1 MSLFT
6 KTANDIF
13 SPYDIAGAPRSVDNY
28 DAQVWGAEVE
38 AVVNAFVTDGG
49 IIYITKAELD
59 ADLSP
64 ANRRSAWVIGD
75 PVAANNGIYR
85 KNGAAGA
92 GSWTRVGDLPYSFIK
107 ASDAGAGTANAIQA
121 TTVIPVSP
129 SALVWLNIFE
139 ANTATPVTV
148 SFNGGAAL
156 TIKTNA
162 GNDVTVGGLAA
173 GIVVLGVVS
182 GLTFRLVSDQASA
195 AIVAAAEAA
204 QAAAED
210 ARDDVVAIAAAI
222 VSEQPSR
229 AYATA
234 SYHPVVAPDFIRTA
248 GYYAAGDLGGALY
261 KKVGSEPSHSGK
273 FAITLAGIGSVVW
286 YALALDAVTPEMF
299 GAKGDSDGTIGG
311 GTNDLAAFQAAVD
324 FSDRVFLTR
333 SNCSYRLH
341 GELLTNRFTSIIG
354 FSAANSDD
362 AQTTSAPKL
371 IFTGTGVACIRT
383 KDAVNVSSHSRITG
397 FVLRSI
403 GTYDWMMKFK
413 GCVDMLFE
421 DFRLQTTIAATGGFY
436 SVKNFPSDNSWT
448 NCMRRVGIRL
458 LDAGTQRSCNI
469 DWSDSDLANCQFTGG
484 KGVVDNGY
492 GSRFQFC
499 QIERSNYVGL
509 TINKPLATK
518 MTRVIGCQLD
528 ANTTHGIMLD
538 TAGDV
543 STNYVFNIAVV
554 GCTFR
559 TVDANGAGSGTADIA
574 LVNASGNTYNPGTF
588 VDNTHEI
595 AAVPPVLNSG
605 NWAGGKFVGPH
616 TQVSSTAFFSLAER
630 HLWVTTGGIKVPE
643 GPVVANAART
653 YYGQAG
659 CSAFFGGTNTGA
671 AGVVAGNDGNGAFIG
686 ASQTSGAVSQNLAL
700 YIGGTEMLRLS
711 ADRAF
716 ILPFVDNAVNLGN
729 GSKRFNTVY
738 AGTGTINTSDERLKT
753 DIGPIPDEVLDA
765 WQAVEWV
772 QYRFVDGARLH
783 TGVIAQRVKEE
794 FEALGLDATE
804 YGLLCHDEWGDQYEE
819 RLIAVVDDDGRPLM
833 KSVPVVDYIRR
844 DDGSIEELTGT
855 RDEPVVETETVL
867 VVPAGDRWAIRYEE
881 ALVMEAALM
890 RRELNRLRK

>member
-1 MSLFT
+1 MVELADT
-6 KTANDIF
+6 IF
-13 SPYDIAGAPRSVDNY
+13 SDGPSSNPDQPMKPRIREWGTWIESVIT
-28 DAQVWGAEVE
+28 
-38 AVVNAFVTDGG
+38 AFVSGAGT
-49 IIYITKAELD
+49 IFVSKVSMD
-59 ADLSP
+59 ANLNYP
-64 ANRRSAWVIGD
+64 TFTMAWVLGDATVANNGVYRKIGD
-75 PVAANNGIYR
+75 PGFGFWVR
-85 KNGAAGA
+85 
-92 GSWTRVGDLPYSFIK
+92 TGDLPYSFII
-107 ASDAGAGTANAIQA
+107 ASDAGAGTPNAIVA
-121 TTVIPVSP
+121 TTSIPVSP
-129 SALVWLNIFE
+129 SALVWMEI
-139 ANTATPVTV
+139 AATNTGSPVTV
-148 SFNGGAAL
+148 NFNGTSPA
-156 TIKTNA
+156 TIKTNS
-162 GNDVTVGGLAA
+162 GNDIAAGGLAA
-173 GIVVLGVVS
+173 GMIVMGILS
-182 GLTFRLVSDQASA
+182 GGTFRLISDQASEAILAGAEA
-195 AIVAAAEAA
+195 AKAAAEAA
-204 QAAAED
+204 
-210 ARDDVVAIAAAI
+210 RDDVISIAASI

-229 AYATA
+229 SYATA
-234 SYHPVVAPDFIRTA
+234 SYHPVVAPDFVRTA

-261 KKVGSEPSHSGK
+261 KKVASEPSHSGK

-286 YALALDAVTPEMF
+286 YALTMDAVTPEMF

-362 AQTTSAPKL
+362 AQSTSAPKL
-371 IFTGTGVACIRT
+371 IFSGTGVACIRT
-383 KDAVNVSSHSRITG
+383 KDAVNVSSHSRVTG
-397 FVLRSI
+397 FVLRSL

-421 DFRLQTTIAATGGFY
+421 DFRLQTTVSATGGFY
-436 SVKNFPSDNSWT
+436 SVKNFPGDNSWT

-469 DWSDSDLANCQFTGG
+469 DWSDSDVANCQFTGG

-499 QIERSNYVGL
+499 QIERSNSVGL
-509 TINKPLATK
+509 TINKPLASK

-528 ANTTHGIMLD
+528 ANTTYGIMLD
-538 TAGDV
+538 TSGDV
-543 STNYVFNIAVV
+543 STNYVFNVAVV

-559 TVDANGAGSGTADIA
+559 TVDANGAGAGTADIA

-616 TQVSSTAFFSLAER
+616 TQVSSTAYFSLAER

-643 GPVVANAART
+643 GAVVANAART

-700 YIGGTEMLRLS
+700 YIGGTEMLRFS

-716 ILPFVDNAVNLGN
+716 VIPFVDNAVNLGN
-729 GSKRFNTVY
+729 ASKRFNTVY

-753 DIGPIPDEVLDA
+753 EIGPIPDEVLDA
-765 WQAVEWV
+765 WEAVEWV

-783 TGVIAQRVKEE
+783 TGVIAQRVKAE
-794 FEALGLDATE
+794 FEARGLDATE
-804 YGLLCHDEWGDQYEE
+804 YGLLCHDEWDDEYED
-819 RLIAVVDDDGRPLM
+819 RLVAVFDDDGQPLM
-833 KSVPVVDYIRR
+833 QSVPLVDYIKR
-844 DDGSIEELTGT
+844 DDGTIEELIGT
-855 RDEPVVETETVL
+855 REEPVVETQRVL

-890 RRELNRLRK
+890 RRELKRLRK